1 MSDKEILD
9 LLGLTDR
16 TIKVGVD
23 LEQDLQYVIE
33 NGIDKYLKEIQKKED
48 KKKEFIELF
57 RECYDEI
64 VEIMEFDPRKRVA
77 VNCFTC
83 IRGMDLSK
91 QYGNPKKVSK

>member
-33 NGIDKYLKEIQKKED
+33 NGIDKYLKETQEKED

-77 VNCFTC
+77 VNCLTC
-83 IRGMDLSK
+83 VRGMDLSK
-91 QYGNPKKVSK
+91 QYGKPKKVSK